1 MTALVLVAGCA
12 TLMSLVLVHY
22 ERRRR
27 ELAVR
32 LALGASRARLIVT
45 MGREMTLLAALGIAI
60 AVAGSQWSLAAAPSL
75 SLPGGVVLD
84 RLDLTIDWRIVAAAI
99 GTTVMT
105 LMAAAL
111 LPVSRFTKSSL
122 VTNLVGSC
130 ATATTSSHRLRQWLL
145 GVHVAAT
152 IVVLV
157 AAGLFVRA
165 VAHGFDVGAGFDVDR
180 TVFLRAQ
187 LAAPF
192 IAAGGA
198 DAHTALITSRRLRL
212 EEALRKLPGVEIVA
226 SGSSPI
232 GPDQTRQLLR
242 PRTLQ
247 ARDKQHA
254 VHIGA
259 MPGSPEQL
267 RALGVPCCAVAT

>member
-1 MTALVLVAGCA
+1 
-12 TLMSLVLVHY
+12 
-22 ERRRR
+22 
-27 ELAVR
+27 
-32 LALGASRARLIVT
+32 
-45 MGREMTLLAALGIAI
+45 
-60 AVAGSQWSLAAAPSL
+60 
-75 SLPGGVVLD
+75 
-84 RLDLTIDWRIVAAAI
+84 
-99 GTTVMT
+99 
-105 LMAAAL
+105 
-111 LPVSRFTKSSL
+111 
-122 VTNLVGSC
+122 
-130 ATATTSSHRLRQWLL
+130 
-145 GVHVAAT
+145 
-152 IVVLV
+152 
-157 AAGLFVRA
+157 
-165 VAHGFDVGAGFDVDR
+165 VGAGFDVDR